1 MFLEIV
7 DLEPKELKRLE
18 MMFGKRLSAFRNIHY
33 QTCVEEILC
42 ALENNLIEE
51 ELNEFMTDE
60 MFGTNVSELAQELYD
75 SSICQWDDLYEKAD
89 SIVYKFINEMYGE

>member
-7 DLEPKELKRLE
+7 DLEPKELKKLE

-42 ALENNLIEE
+42 ALENNLMEE

-60 MFGTNVSELAQELYD
+60 MFGTNLSELAYELYND
-75 SSICQWDDLYEKAD
+75 SMCQWDDLYEKAD
-89 SIVYKFINEMYGE
+89 SIVYKFINKVYGE